1 MEKIISS
8 AEGDKL
14 MLAIVDDITVCS
26 KTSAIVEVIS
36 SVNPSPPPEV
46 GSFFLN
52 VSKTISFP
60 TCLAGSSLIPDPTP
74 SGMPEGV
81 VCMKRGPPEKNGVRL
96 LGSPIGSSEFKAQ
109 WIHDR
114 IDSKLLP
121 LLKQIEKFNQPH
133 ICLHLIRRSL
143 TLLGLVHAARTTDPR
158 SILPE
163 LERVD
168 ELILNAL
175 AKSVFCSNLSPAQK
189 KLIQLPVSLG
199 GWGFTSLKLIG
210 LTGYIASLS
219 TCLPQILALR
229 PASAPRLQE
238 TLDSVVELLKKNY
251 ISSSVSLEA
260 RSSYTQK
267 QLCHFVHN
275 IQQATLLQET
285 SSPLLLPFARKLRI
299 RQDCGKSLL
308 LPKKTFSRES
318 FLSMLLV
325 APSVSLSTRLRERSE
340 RRFLIVSETK

>member
-46 GSFFLN
+46 GRFFLN

-60 TCLAGSSLIPDPTP
+60 TCLAGPSLIPDPTP

-121 LLKQIEKFNQPH
+121 LLKQIENNPTSASTSFAVLSLSSALFTLPEQ
-133 ICLHLIRRSL
+133 L
-143 TLLGLVHAARTTDPR
+143 TL
-158 SILPE
+158 
-163 LERVD
+163 
-168 ELILNAL
+168 AL
-175 AKSVFCSNLSPAQK
+175 S
-189 KLIQLPVSLG
+189 
-199 GWGFTSLKLIG
+199 
-210 LTGYIASLS
+210 SLS
-219 TCLPQILALR
+219 LR
-229 PASAPRLQE
+229 
-238 TLDSVVELLKKNY
+238 ELM
-251 ISSSVSLEA
+251 SS
-260 RSSYTQK
+260 
-267 QLCHFVHN
+267 F
-275 IQQATLLQET
+275 
-285 SSPLLLPFARKLRI
+285 
-299 RQDCGKSLL
+299 
-308 LPKKTFSRES
+308 
-318 FLSMLLV
+318 SMLLPNLFF
-325 APSVSLSTRLRERSE
+325 ARIFPLPRRS
-340 RRFLIVSETK
+340 